1 MAKSRKTSDKA
12 MLRVTT
18 ETRDTLRVMAEEK
31 GSSMQGVAE
40 EAIEAYRRQMI
51 LDETTEAY
59 TRLLQDA
66 EAASALKAEQSD
78 WDVTLG
84 DGLEDD

>member
-1 MAKSRKTSDKA
+1 

-18 ETRDTLRVMAEEK
+18 KTRDTLRVIADRE
-31 GSSMQGVAE
+31 GSSMQRVAE
-40 EAIEAYRRQMI
+40 EAVEAYRRQMI
-51 LDETTEAY
+51 LDQTHAAY
-59 TRLLQDA
+59 ARLGQDS
-66 EAASALKAEQSD
+66 EAASAVQAEQRE

>member
-1 MAKSRKTSDKA
+1 MAKTKKASDRA

-18 ETRDTLRVMAEEK
+18 ETRDTLRVIAQGR
-31 GSSMQGVAE
+31 GSSMQRIAE

-51 LDETTEAY
+51 LDETNAAY
-59 TRLLQDA
+59 ARLLQDP
-66 EAASALKAEQSD
+66 EAASVLEAEQRE
-78 WDVTLG
+78 WDATLG

>member
-1 MAKSRKTSDKA
+1 

-18 ETRDTLRVMAEEK
+18 ETRDKLRVIAKGK

-51 LDETTEAY
+51 LDETSAAY
-59 TRLLQDA
+59 ARLRRDS
-66 EAASALKAEQSD
+66 EAASALEAEQRE
-78 WDVTLG
+78 WDATLG